1 MFPLFVGD
9 SNCPNT
15 QPEMKW
21 ELELKIISQTVLRQY
36 HLISLMYM
44 QPAPLQH
51 EYASINFDETI
62 NTFSFHMKR
71 DRQNKLDPD

>member
-9 SNCPNT
+9 SNCANT

-21 ELELKIISQTVLRQY
+21 ELELKINSQTVLMQY
-36 HLISLMYM
+36 HLISMVYM

-51 EYASINFDETI
+51 EYASINLKEAI
-62 NTFSFHMKR
+62 NTFSFHMKQYR
-71 DRQNKLDPD
+71 